1 MVVGVQPS
9 GGPPASGLTG
19 ASVRGSSWLL
29 LSTAVTSV
37 LQLVSAAV
45 LGRLLSPGDF
55 GVIAAAMLVV
65 RVVYYFAQFGL
76 GSALVQKPTLSAE
89 DIHAGAWLATVI
101 GAVATCAGIAVAPL
115 LAGLLHQSG
124 AVRVA
129 QVMSVSFLIA
139 GIATT
144 PLALLRRRLRF
155 RAVAA
160 LDVVSYAVGY
170 LVVGLA
176 AVLCGAGLWSL
187 VIAALTQGAVQA
199 AGAAALVRHSYAIR
213 PAPGTVAPLIRFG
226 GQVSVIGM
234 LEFCSLQIDT
244 IGVARGRDAASL
256 GNYSRANLLAYP
268 VVQVSLVLTR
278 VLVSAFARIA
288 DPVRLRRA
296 YSDSLVL
303 LATGSLVAAAVLAAG
318 HDALVSGLLGSQWS
332 TAAGVLPWLAAAS
345 ALQGLSQLPAV
356 LCEARGV
363 LRPKLWI
370 TFTVTA
376 LLLLATGCAV
386 VLNAPLWAYAAGWLM
401 SESVRQVL
409 YLGVVSR
416 RFGIGLGSLLRDLGE
431 AAVPAAVTFLGVAL
445 TERMLVRATAPVELR
460 LVAVLVAGAAIP
472 LGVSALRP
480 GSRVRRTVR
489 DRGLLAAVPVGGT
502 AQRVLRRLVG

>member
-1 MVVGVQPS
+1 MVGVQPP
-9 GGPPASGLTG
+9 GDPAASGLTG

-29 LSTAVTSV
+29 LSTVVIAVF
-37 LQLVSAAV
+37 QLVSAAV
-45 LGRLLSPGDF
+45 LGRLLSPSDF

-65 RVVYYFAQFGL
+65 RLVYYFSQFGL
-76 GSALVQKPTLSAE
+76 GSALVQKPELSVD
-89 DIHAGAWLATVI
+89 DIRAGAWLAIVL
-101 GAVATCAGIAVAPL
+101 GAVATCVGVAAAPL
-115 LAGLLHQSG
+115 LSGLLDQPG

-129 QVMSVSFLIA
+129 QVMSVSFFFT

-199 AGAAALVRHSYAIR
+199 AGAAALARHPYGLR
-213 PAPGTVAPLIRFG
+213 PALGVAAPLLRFG
-226 GQVSVIGM
+226 GQVSVIGL

-244 IGVARGRDAASL
+244 IGVARGRDATDL
-256 GNYSRANLLAYP
+256 GHYSRANLLAYP

-278 VLVSAFARIA
+278 VLVSAFARIDEPA
-288 DPVRLRRA
+288 RLRKA

-303 LATGSLVAAAVLAAG
+303 LATGCLVAAAVLAGG
-318 HDALVSGLLGSQWS
+318 HDTLVTGLLGGQWS

-370 TFTVTA
+370 TLTVTA
-376 LLLLATGCAV
+376 VLLLAVGCAV
-386 VLNAPLWAYAAGWLM
+386 VLDAPLWAYAAGWLL

-409 YLGVVSR
+409 YLTVVSR
-416 RFGIGLGSLLRDLGE
+416 HFGIGIESLLRDLSE
-431 AAVPAAVTFLGVAL
+431 AAVPAAVTLAGVLLVERLL
-445 TERMLVRATAPVELR
+445 TAAAAPVGFR
-460 LVAVLVAGAAIP
+460 LVAVLLAGLAFP
-472 LGVSALRP
+472 LGLSALCP

-489 DRGLLAAVPVGGT
+489 ERELLAAVPVGGT
-502 AQRVLRRLVG
+502 GQRVLRRLIG